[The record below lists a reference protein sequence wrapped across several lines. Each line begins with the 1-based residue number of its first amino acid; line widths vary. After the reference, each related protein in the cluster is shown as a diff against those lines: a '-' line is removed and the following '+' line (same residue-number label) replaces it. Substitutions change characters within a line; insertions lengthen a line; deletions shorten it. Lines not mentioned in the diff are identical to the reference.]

1 MPKPSYNISPLV
13 LNELK
18 KEVLKMALFP
28 VRTKS
33 DAGYLALLMKRMGID
48 NVSESTILRFLN
60 QPEND
65 HKFYLHTLDKFAIFC
80 GKKDFDDFEKWSK
93 NNQEFAFSF
102 GQLPIKE
109 KPIKSLINICVHQN
123 QLKPLHEYTD
133 QLNNLDIDSQLLLGF
148 ELYISLF
155 NNKNSNLKF
164 FKEFSHVKAVR
175 EGFFERC
182 TDPDFKINGY
192 AKGYEYYLQNTNPE
206 LGEKQLQDY
215 VFGNCILLRHYFI
228 NSNYTQALKYSK
240 PLYEYFELS
249 EPMLNQLFIYPRM
262 RYLAYELFYLK
273 LKNNKD
279 KLLNSVKQ
287 LLDYCKIHL
296 KNWDYVEQR
305 IAFSCVAE
313 AFIHT
318 RINEKY
324 HDELKQVFS
333 ALLTGYSPDF
343 LEHSLS
349 YVLRYTDMN
358 GIRTYKNMA
367 GF

>member
-18 KEVLKMALFP
+18 KEVLKMASFP
-28 VRTKS
+28 IRTKS

-48 NVSESTILRFLN
+48 SLSESTILRFLN
-60 QPEND
+60 QTEND
-65 HKFYLHTLDKFAIFC
+65 HKFYLHTLDKFAVFC
-80 GKKDFDDFEKWSK
+80 NKKDFDDFEKWTK
-93 NNQEFAFSF
+93 NNQEFAFSY

-123 QLKPLHEYTD
+123 HLRPLHEYTD
-133 QLNNLDIDSQLLLGF
+133 QLNNLDIDAQLLLGF

-155 NNKNSNLKF
+155 TNKNSNLKF
-164 FKEFSHVKAVR
+164 FKEFSHVKPVR

-192 AKGYEYYLQNTNPE
+192 AKGFEYYLKNTNPE
-206 LGEKQLQDY
+206 LGGKQLEDFI
-215 VFGNCILLRHYFI
+215 FGNCILLRHYFI

-240 PLYEYFELS
+240 PLYEYYDLS
-249 EPMLNQLFIYPRM
+249 ASTLNLLYIYPKM
-262 RYLAYELFYLK
+262 RYLAYKLFYLT
-273 LKNNKD
+273 LKNNK
-279 KLLNSVKQ
+279 KELLNGVNQ
-287 LLDYCKIHL
+287 LLDYCKINL
-296 KNWDYVEQR
+296 KNWDYNEQR

-313 AFIHT
+313 AFIHI
-318 RINEKY
+318 RLYEKY

-333 ALLTGYSPDF
+333 ALLIGYSPDF
-343 LEHSLS
+343 LDHSLS

-358 GIRTYKNMA
+358 GIYTYKRIA
-367 GF
+367 EI